1 MLLLLCRKKQIT
13 GGKEEYDKLSSSDY
27 ESEAESEGEDI
38 SVIEG
43 EGVYPSE
50 EIERRKRTPGNNYT
64 NATYRTNNPF
74 TLVS

>member
-1 MLLLLCRKKQIT
+1 MLYCLSRKKQIT

-43 EGVYPSE
+43 EGIYPPE
-50 EIERRKRTPGNNYT
+50 EIARRKRNSGFNTNANGKTNNYHNT
-64 NATYRTNNPF
+64 
-74 TLVS
+74 SSS